1 MVAQLVRQA
10 KPDIG
15 PLDVSMNLEL
25 DLGFDSLARV
35 ELLGLA
41 EAQLGVRID
50 EEKAARIYTLGE
62 LIDELVAAGPES
74 GRGRNWK
81 EILNVPPDDASSST

>member
-1 MVAQLVRQA
+1 MAQLVRQA
-10 KPDIG
+10 KPDTG

-62 LIDELVAAGPES
+62 LIDELDSGKTRSPAGAAT
-74 GRGRNWK
+74 GRR
-81 EILNVPPDDASSST
+81 S